1 MKQPDWVYHSPDVRD
16 RMTFAEFEAC
26 TDRTWHLTGRESKL
40 NAALGLGGEAGEI
53 MEPIKKECFHDKP
66 ADPEELKLEVGD
78 VLFYLA
84 RICRDYGFTLEEAAM
99 AVNKKLLLKRRPP
112 K

>member
-1 MKQPDWVYHSPDVRD
+1 MN
-16 RMTFAEFEAC
+16 FAEFEAC
-26 TDRTWHLTGRESKL
+26 TDRTWSLTGRESKL

-53 MEPIKKECFHDKP
+53 MEPIKKECFHNKP

-84 RICRDYGFTLEEAAM
+84 RIGRDYGFTLEEAAI
-99 AVNKKLLLKRRPP
+99 AVNEKLLKRRPP